1 MKVNLRFIQDGYV
14 GQIKISSDLYD
25 TSNSHSTRYAKV
37 TIPTYSYQDQNTF
50 IYSCILDESLP
61 YETITVPNYNFNVN
75 QFTPTFNFCEFEPIS
90 ENNSISTLDTINL
103 ELDPKLYDKLSV
115 LSSNEEKLR
124 FLITKFRIKNRQSI
138 IYSKQFLDKQLCFVA
153 WCQDKE
159 FGIIDLKKT
168 NIVITK
174 APRSFNSTTKE
185 LHQNLNDSKI
195 STLCL
200 PYPISS
206 KSIIPQRDINF
217 KDDDTLFAF
226 ATHDM
231 FVKLKISSGAE
242 IQLISNE
249 RSTRLRLFVL
259 LEPNNFNKSRIY
271 LHPRV
276 KSLYPTSTDV
286 IVKKLINDEKL
297 PIAEKVILSRVG
309 EWNQT
314 QRLYQ
319 DIILQNLKKFFASKR
334 RVLKVN
340 DLIPITFNKSLVSL
354 ISEDTELPGDFE
366 SMDDLFEDCDTLV
379 WFKIIS
385 AEAGVGSDDITS
397 SGNNYMEEIIVD
409 PVNTKLITSNI
420 VMVASKTTNNP
431 MYKNF
436 YGLSD
441 MFIYDPII
449 FPYSRDL
456 SNIIKSSFECLERN
470 IPVETFVLL
479 NSTSPNV
486 GKSTL
491 TRSIANN
498 FRAHLIEFDCVSF
511 SVNKGSVDSIT
522 KTVGFLKAKL
532 EAILPHID
540 AAILYMSHLDV
551 LFPPVDPNQD
561 PNTAKVSRLLE
572 LGLFNC
578 IQEVMKRYRNVIF
591 VASVNQI
598 ENLSNNV
605 RSFFKFE
612 INVPVPTEVQRLSI
626 FQWLLTSQ
634 NLTKT
639 INISSL
645 DTRSKIHVEEKIDIS
660 YLAVHSA
667 GLTPLDIESIVKNA
681 IEQAIEE
688 ESNSEVVI
696 TMSTLERAISS
707 ARDEYSVSIGAP
719 KIPNITWEDIGGI
732 DQIKDEIMDTID
744 MPLKHPELFSSGM
757 KKRSGLLFYGPPGT
771 GKTLMA
777 KAIASNFSLN
787 FFSVKG
793 PELLNMYIGESE
805 ANVRRI
811 FQRAREAKPCVIFF
825 DEIDSVAP
833 KRGNQGDSGGVM
845 DRIVSQLLAELD
857 GMSSSSGKGDSGSEG
872 IFVIGATN
880 RPDLLDE
887 ALLRPGRFDKLLY
900 LGIPDTDSKQ
910 LNILKALTRKFTLA
924 SNVDLSQIAQHC
936 PFNYTGADFYALC
949 SDAMLKAMT
958 RIAHTVDEKLLRYNE
973 LRQARQENS
982 VSLNYWFDQI
992 STEED
997 TAVIVSME
1005 DFINA
1010 QNELVCSVSQDEL
1023 NHYLKVK
1030 HDFEG

>member
-1 MKVNLRFIQDGYV
+1 MKVNLRFNRDAYI
-14 GQIKISSDLYD
+14 GQIKVSSDIYEI
-25 TSNSHSTRYAKV
+25 SNSYSTRYAKV
-37 TIPTYSYQDQNTF
+37 TIPSYSNQDLNTFVYSY
-50 IYSCILDESLP
+50 ILDESLP
-61 YETITVPNYNFNVN
+61 HETITVPTNYFNVN
-75 QFTPTFNFCEFEPIS
+75 QYTPTFNFCEFEIIPDG
-90 ENNSISTLDTINL
+90 NDISTLDTVNL
-103 ELDPKLYDKLSV
+103 ELDPILYDKLSI
-115 LSSNEEKLR
+115 LSSNDEKLR
-124 FLITKFRIKNRQSI
+124 FVMTKFRIKDKQSI
-138 IYSKQFLDKQLCFVA
+138 IYSKQFLDRQLCYIS
-153 WCQDKE
+153 WCQDKP
-159 FGIIDLKKT
+159 FGIFDFEKT
-168 NIVITK
+168 NLIITK
-174 APRSFNSTTKE
+174 NTQSLNSIKQE
-185 LHQNLNDSKI
+185 PHHNLNDSKI
-195 STLCL
+195 NIECL
-200 PYPISS
+200 PFPIPSQL
-206 KSIIPQRDINF
+206 IIPERDINF
-217 KDDDTLFAF
+217 KNDDTLFTF
-226 ATHDM
+226 ATHDL
-231 FVKLKISSGAE
+231 FAKLKISSGTE
-242 IQLISNE
+242 IQLISND

-259 LEPNNFNKSRIY
+259 LEPHNFEKSTIY

-276 KSLYPTSTDV
+276 KSLYPCGTNVTV
-286 IVKKLINDEKL
+286 QKLINAGKL
-297 PIAEKVILSRVG
+297 PIAHKVMLSRVG
-309 EWNQT
+309 DWNQT
-314 QRLYQ
+314 QRSYQ
-319 DIILQNLKKFFASKR
+319 DIILQNLKKFFANKKR
-334 RVLKVN
+334 LLKVN
-340 DLIPITFNKSLVSL
+340 DLVPITFNKSLVSL
-354 ISEDTELPGDFE
+354 ISEEIELP
-366 SMDDLFEDCDTLV
+366 EDSGSVDGTLEGCDTIA
-379 WFKIIS
+379 WFKITS
-385 AEAGVGSDDITS
+385 AEVNESSDDIS
-397 SGNNYMEEIIVD
+397 SPENNYMEEFIVD

-420 VMVASKTTNNP
+420 VMVPSKRTNNCK
-431 MYKNF
+431 YNKF
-436 YGLSD
+436 YGLTEL
-441 MFIYDPII
+441 FTYDPII
-449 FPYSRDL
+449 FPYSKDL
-456 SNIIKSSFECLERN
+456 SNIIRSSFECLQRN
-470 IPVETFVLL
+470 NAVETFILL

-491 TRSIANN
+491 IKRISNN
-498 FRAHLIEFDCVSF
+498 FQTHFIDFDCVSF
-511 SVNKGSVDSIT
+511 SVNKGSIDAIT
-522 KTVGFLKAKL
+522 KTIGFLKAKL
-532 EAILPHID
+532 EAILPHVD
-540 AAILYMSHLDV
+540 SAIVYMSHLDV

-561 PNTAKVSRLLE
+561 PNTTKISRMLE

-578 IQEVMKRYRNVIF
+578 IQEVMKRYKNVIF

-612 INVPVPTEVQRLSI
+612 INVPVPTETQRLSI
-626 FQWLLTSQ
+626 FQWLLTPQ
-634 NLTKT
+634 TLTNVS
-639 INISSL
+639 NIPPFNMNSRIRV
-645 DTRSKIHVEEKIDIS
+645 DDKIDMS
-660 YLAVHSA
+660 HLAVHSA

-681 IEQAIEE
+681 IEQAMEQE
-688 ESNSEVVI
+688 NNLEVVI
-696 TMSTLERAISS
+696 TMNILERAISN
-707 ARDEYSVSIGAP
+707 ARDEFSVSIGAP
-719 KIPNITWEDIGGI
+719 KIPNVTWEDIGGI

-857 GMSSSSGKGDSGSEG
+857 GMSSGSGKGGSGSEG

-900 LGIPDTDSKQ
+900 LGISDTDSKQ
-910 LNILKALTRKFTLA
+910 LNILKALTRKFTLDKD
-924 SNVDLSQIAQHC
+924 VDILKIAQQC

-958 RIAHTVDEKLLRYNE
+958 RIAHTVDEKLMKYNE
-973 LRQARQENS
+973 SRQINGENP

-997 TAVIVSME
+997 TAVTVSME

-1030 HDFEG
+1030 QDFEG